1 MAVWRGRGKRPE
13 LIDLSGVRGEGG
25 GGGGGG
31 DGDVSFSF
39 SMDPDEINRLVKED
53 DEEDEEEG
61 EEGEEG
67 DKWRAGATRQV
78 SLSTVLDNCVILE
91 EFLKETV
98 ALIVAR
104 RMLGVDQVGFI

>member
-1 MAVWRGRGKRPE
+1 MGVWRGRGKRPE

-25 GGGGGG
+25 GGGG

-39 SMDPDEINRLVKED
+39 SMDPDEIDGLVKED
-53 DEEDEEEG
+53 EEG
-61 EEGEEG
+61 EG

>member
-1 MAVWRGRGKRPE
+1 MGVWRGRGKRPE

-25 GGGGGG
+25 G

-39 SMDPDEINRLVKED
+39 SMDPDEIDRLVKE
-53 DEEDEEEG
+53 EEDEEG
-61 EEGEEG
+61 EG

>member
-1 MAVWRGRGKRPE
+1 MGVWRGRGKRPE

-25 GGGGGG
+25 G

-39 SMDPDEINRLVKED
+39 SMDPDGIDGLVK
-53 DEEDEEEG
+53 EEDEE
-61 EEGEEG
+61 EEG

>member
-1 MAVWRGRGKRPE
+1 MGVWRGRGKRPE

-25 GGGGGG
+25 G

-39 SMDPDEINRLVKED
+39 SMDPDGIDGLVKE
-53 DEEDEEEG
+53 ED
-61 EEGEEG
+61 EGEEG
-67 DKWRAGATRQV
+67 DKWCGGATRQV

>member
-1 MAVWRGRGKRPE
+1 M
-13 LIDLSGVRGEGG
+13 
-25 GGGGGG
+25 
-31 DGDVSFSF
+31 SFSF
-39 SMDPDEINRLVKED
+39 SMDPDEIDRLVKEE
-53 DEEDEEEG
+53 EEDD
-61 EEGEEG
+61 EEG
-67 DKWRAGATRQV
+67 DKWPAGATRQV

>member
-1 MAVWRGRGKRPE
+1 MGVWRGRGKRPE

-25 GGGGGG
+25 GGGG

-39 SMDPDEINRLVKED
+39 SMDPDEIDGLVKED
-53 DEEDEEEG
+53 EEG
-61 EEGEEG
+61 EG

-91 EFLKETV
+91 EFSKETV

>member
-1 MAVWRGRGKRPE
+1 MGVWRGRGKRPE

-25 GGGGGG
+25 G

-39 SMDPDEINRLVKED
+39 SMDPDEIDRLVKEE
-53 DEEDEEEG
+53 EEDEEEG
-61 EEGEEG
+61 
-67 DKWRAGATRQV
+67 DKWCAGGTRQV